1 MCIQSQSP
9 RPLIGSTSS
18 IDFPQTRR
26 TSLFTHSAAVR
37 CKCLLLPQILLRH
50 YFKKRWFIKKD
61 PPPKKEGIPSTSIEQ
76 NGRRPGSIIHT
87 APNLY
92 RHPVQPNA
100 GNLLQPIFHDAPL
113 LPFSPSPLLP
123 RNVISFMCGMA
134 ADCCSPDCLSC
145 ACSRHAPPPA
155 RRLPTLPPL

>member
-37 CKCLLLPQILLRH
+37 CKM
-50 YFKKRWFIKKD
+50 
-61 PPPKKEGIPSTSIEQ
+61 PPPSPNIAQTLFQKEMVYQKKTPKKKEGTPSTSIEQ

-134 ADCCSPDCLSC
+134 ADYCSPDCLSC

>member
-37 CKCLLLPQILLRH
+37 CKMPPPSPNIAQTLFQKEMV
-50 YFKKRWFIKKD
+50 YQKR
-61 PPPKKEGIPSTSIEQ
+61 PPKKRRHTVNKHRAERTEARFYHSHCTKPVSAPGATKCWQSIATHLP
-76 NGRRPGSIIHT
+76 RC
-87 APNLY
+87 APC
-92 RHPVQPNA
+92 
-100 GNLLQPIFHDAPL
+100 PL
-113 LPFSPSPLLP
+113 LPFSL
-123 RNVISFMCGMA
+123 VISFMCGMA